1 MIELSDVLAAA
12 ARLQGVAH
20 RTPVLSSRELDRRV
34 VATVL
39 LKAEN
44 LQRAGA
50 FKFRGAYNRISR
62 LDEEE
67 RARGVVT
74 ASSGNHAQAV
84 ALAASLCETSAVVLM
99 PNDAPETKRA
109 ATAGYGAQV
118 VGYDRYDEDRDALL
132 HELAQ
137 ESGRVVVHAYDDEFV
152 MAGQGTAALEL
163 LEDGSSLDVLVCP
176 VGCGGLISGCA
187 TAARGVAPA
196 TRVVGVEP
204 AAGDDV
210 QQSLAAGRR
219 VTIPTP
225 RTIADGQQVTAPG
238 ELTFEVIR
246 TRVDEVVTVS
256 DPEIVAAMVFLFERL
271 KVVVEPSGACALAA
285 VLAGR
290 LPIAGLRVGVVLSG
304 GNIGHDR
311 FCRLVAGGAAAE
323 TTS

>member
-20 RTPVLSSRELDRRV
+20 RTPVLSSRELDRRA

-62 LDEEE
+62 LDDEE

-84 ALAASLCETSAVVLM
+84 ALAASLCDTSAVVLM
-99 PNDAPETKRA
+99 PHDAPETKRE

-118 VGYDRYDEDRDALL
+118 VGYDRYQEDRDALL
-132 HELAQ
+132 RDLAQ
-137 ESGRVVVHAYDDEFV
+137 ESGRVVVHAYDDEHV

-163 LEDGSSLDVLVCP
+163 LEDGGSLDVLVCP
-176 VGCGGLISGCA
+176 VGGGGLISGCA

-210 QQSLAAGRR
+210 QRSLAAGQR

-238 ELTFEVIR
+238 ELTWEVIR

-256 DPEIVAAMVFLFERL
+256 DAEIVAAMVFLFERL

-290 LPIAGLRVGVVLSG
+290 LQVAGLRVGVVLSG
-304 GNIGHDR
+304 GNVGHDR

>member
-12 ARLQGVAH
+12 ARLKGVAH
-20 RTPVLSSRELDRRV
+20 RTPVLSSRELDRRA
-34 VATVL
+34 VATLL

-44 LQRAGA
+44 FQRAGA

-62 LDEEE
+62 LDDQE

-74 ASSGNHAQAV
+74 VSSGNHAQAV

-99 PNDAPETKRA
+99 PDDAPETKRE

-118 VGYDRYDEDRDALL
+118 VGFDRHREDREALL
-132 HELAQ
+132 RDLAQ
-137 ESGRVVVHAYDDEFV
+137 ESGRVVVHAYDDPFV

-163 LEDGSSLDVLVCP
+163 LEHSGSLDVLVCP
-176 VGCGGLISGCA
+176 VGGGGLIAGCA
-187 TAARGVAPA
+187 TAARGVSPA

-210 QQSLAAGRR
+210 QRSLEAGRR
-219 VTIPTP
+219 VTIPMP
-225 RTIADGQQVTAPG
+225 RTIADGQQVTTPG

-246 TRVDEVVTVS
+246 ARVDEVVTVS
-256 DPEIVAAMVFLFERL
+256 DAEIVAAMVFLFERL

-285 VLAGR
+285 LLAGH
-290 LPIAGLRVGVVLSG
+290 LPVAGMRVGVVLSG
-304 GNIGHDR
+304 GNVGHDR
-311 FCRLVAGGAAAE
+311 FCRLVAGDE
-323 TTS
+323 L

>member
-163 LEDGSSLDVLVCP
+163 LEDGGSLDVLVCP
-176 VGCGGLISGCA
+176 VGGGGLISGCA

-256 DPEIVAAMVFLFERL
+256 DAEIVAAMVFLFERL
-271 KVVVEPSGACALAA
+271 KVVVEPSGACALAG

-304 GNIGHDR
+304 GNVGHER
-311 FCRLVAGGAAAE
+311 FCRLVAGGAVAE